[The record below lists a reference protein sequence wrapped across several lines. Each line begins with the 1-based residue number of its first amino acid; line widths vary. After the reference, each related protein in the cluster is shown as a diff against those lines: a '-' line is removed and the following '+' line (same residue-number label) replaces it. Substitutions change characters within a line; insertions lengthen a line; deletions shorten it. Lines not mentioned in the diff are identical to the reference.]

1 MLILP
6 IKKKWFDMIAS
17 GEKKEEYRE
26 IKPYYDSRFMNAFG
40 FILVG
45 GQMIYGDAAPEEIRK
60 PWPVPIVFR
69 NGYSKESPEIIC
81 KCTLHFGKGKP
92 EWGAEPGKLYYVL
105 KIQDYACR
113 RRQRATVCIG
123 GRRMKQ
129 YTLNRKTYKDVKRMD
144 HQQMDAFCKNLYKA
158 GHADGMKDAEGLT
171 ENEVREVILG
181 VKGIGPKKAE
191 DIVNALTAAQ
201 KERS

>member
-26 IKPYYDSRFMNAFG
+26 IKPYYDSRFMDTFG
-40 FILVG
+40 FILVE
-45 GQMIYGDAAPEEIRK
+45 GQMVYGEAAPEEIRK

-92 EWGAEPGKLYYVL
+92 EWGAKPGKLYYVL
-105 KIQDYACR
+105 KIQK
-113 RRQRATVCIG
+113 IEKG
-123 GRRMKQ
+123 
-129 YTLNRKTYKDVKRMD
+129 
-144 HQQMDAFCKNLYKA
+144 A
-158 GHADGMKDAEGLT
+158 G
-171 ENEVREVILG
+171 
-181 VKGIGPKKAE
+181 
-191 DIVNALTAAQ
+191 Q
-201 KERS
+201 

>member
-60 PWPVPIVFR
+60 SSVNAHCILEKASR
-69 NGYSKESPEIIC
+69 NGELSQES
-81 KCTLHFGKGKP
+81 
-92 EWGAEPGKLYYVL
+92 
-105 KIQDYACR
+105 
-113 RRQRATVCIG
+113 
-123 GRRMKQ
+123 
-129 YTLNRKTYKDVKRMD
+129 YTT
-144 HQQMDAFCKNLYKA
+144 C
-158 GHADGMKDAEGLT
+158 
-171 ENEVREVILG
+171 
-181 VKGIGPKKAE
+181 
-191 DIVNALTAAQ
+191 
-201 KERS
+201 

>member
-1 MLILP
+1 MLTLP

-40 FILVG
+40 FLLVG
-45 GQMIYGDAAPEEIRK
+45 GQMGYGDAAPKEIRK

-69 NGYSKESPEIIC
+69 NGYSEESPEIIC

-105 KIQDYACR
+105 KIQE
-113 RRQRATVCIG
+113 IEKG
-123 GRRMKQ
+123 
-129 YTLNRKTYKDVKRMD
+129 
-144 HQQMDAFCKNLYKA
+144 A
-158 GHADGMKDAEGLT
+158 G
-171 ENEVREVILG
+171 
-181 VKGIGPKKAE
+181 
-191 DIVNALTAAQ
+191 Q
-201 KERS
+201 

>member
-26 IKPYYDSRFMNAFG
+26 IKPYYDSQFMNAFG
-40 FILVG
+40 FLLVG
-45 GQMIYGDAAPEEIRK
+45 GQMVYGEAAPEEIRRQ
-60 PWPVPIVFR
+60 WPVPIVFR

-105 KIQDYACR
+105 KIQE
-113 RRQRATVCIG
+113 IEKG
-123 GRRMKQ
+123 
-129 YTLNRKTYKDVKRMD
+129 
-144 HQQMDAFCKNLYKA
+144 A
-158 GHADGMKDAEGLT
+158 G
-171 ENEVREVILG
+171 
-181 VKGIGPKKAE
+181 
-191 DIVNALTAAQ
+191 Q
-201 KERS
+201 

>member
-6 IKKKWFDMIAS
+6 IKKKWFDMIVS

-45 GQMIYGDAAPEEIRK
+45 GQMVYGDAAPGEIRK

-105 KIQDYACR
+105 KIEKVD
-113 RRQRATVCIG
+113 
-123 GRRMKQ
+123 
-129 YTLNRKTYKDVKRMD
+129 
-144 HQQMDAFCKNLYKA
+144 
-158 GHADGMKDAEGLT
+158 
-171 ENEVREVILG
+171 EVRNHVLLG
-181 VKGIGPKKAE
+181 
-191 DIVNALTAAQ
+191 
-201 KERS
+201 